1 MLSGCL
7 TDIIYQRSTPKGLTR
22 LVISYF
28 HHRGPHRAA
37 LTPPGGVLH
46 PLGLNDL
53 RELTDQELVQGC
65 LREDRKCQ
73 EVLYSRYARRMYA
86 VCLRYARHALEA
98 QDVLQDGW
106 VRVFDK
112 LHLYRGEGSL
122 EGWIRR
128 TMVHTAISN
137 YRKKSFQMERFGME
151 HLPEEPVPSSA
162 LEGLGH
168 AELLKLVD
176 QLPEGYKL
184 VFNLFAIEGFDHAE
198 IAAMI
203 GCGESTSR
211 SQLAK
216 ARRFLQARITERE
229 VKIHEG
235 ETSDR

>member
-1 MLSGCL
+1 MKPHTGSANPIG
-7 TDIIYQRSTPKGLTR
+7 GR
-22 LVISYF
+22 LAPVRPY
-28 HHRGPHRAA
+28 
-37 LTPPGGVLH
+37 
-46 PLGLNDL
+46 DL

-65 LREDRKCQ
+65 LREDKKCQ
-73 EVLYSRYARRMYA
+73 EALYSRYARRMYA

-112 LHLYRGEGSL
+112 LHMFRGEGSL

-137 YRKKSFQMERFGME
+137 YRKKSFQNERFGLE
-151 HLPEEPVPSSA
+151 HLPETPVAASA
-162 LEGLGH
+162 IEGLGH

-176 QLPEGYKL
+176 QLPEGYKM

-216 ARRFLQARITERE
+216 ARRFLQQRITERQ
-229 VKIHEG
+229 VTIHEG

>member
-1 MLSGCL
+1 M
-7 TDIIYQRSTPKGLTR
+7 
-22 LVISYF
+22 
-28 HHRGPHRAA
+28 
-37 LTPPGGVLH
+37 
-46 PLGLNDL
+46 

-65 LREDRKCQ
+65 LREDKKCQ
-73 EVLYSRYARRMYA
+73 EALYSRYARRMYA

-112 LHLYRGEGSL
+112 LHMFRGEGSL

-137 YRKKSFQMERFGME
+137 YRKKSFQQERFGLE
-151 HLPEEPVPSSA
+151 HLPETPVAATA
-162 LEGLGH
+162 LDGLGH

-176 QLPEGYKL
+176 QLPEGYKM

-198 IAAMI
+198 IATMI

-216 ARRFLQARITERE
+216 ARRFLQQRINERH

>member
-1 MLSGCL
+1 MLAGCFTTL
-7 TDIIYQRSTPKGLTR
+7 CPPTSAVKATSIMASR
-22 LVISYF
+22 YF
-28 HHRGPHRAA
+28 HHPRPDWAA
-37 LTPPGGVLH
+37 PTPLGGVLL

-112 LHLYRGEGSL
+112 LNLYRGEGSL

-151 HLPEEPVPSSA
+151 HLPEEPVPASA
-162 LEGLGH
+162 LEGMGH

-216 ARRFLQARITERE
+216 ARRFLQARITDRE